1 MAFSQKRFKD
11 TGFQTVMSGVDKG
24 MESILIIGAG
34 AIGRGFL
41 PWVFPENRYALTFV
55 DVNGQLVDT
64 LRRRRQYTSYMADPA
79 GGLRRR
85 VFPVSAAWRLAD
97 FSLSARESPAACF
110 VAVGPRRVFEAVAP
124 LRGYAGPIILLEND
138 DKSVEV
144 AKAALNQDN
153 VYFAVPDVIASCT
166 ASADHLAEDP
176 LSLHTENGTLYID
189 AQAKQLEGDIEYCDT
204 TELRKQW
211 LAKLY
216 LHNTPHCIAAYLGS
230 YLRLTYV
237 HDVMRVPKAARIV
250 RGAVDEMLKALKL
263 GWDIPHQFLDWY
275 AEKELRRFSNVALQ
289 DPIARVAREPFRK
302 LQLDGRLIGAAL
314 MCMKAGFIPV
324 NIVTG
329 IVAAVLFDDGRDPD
343 RHIIF
348 AKDFLPPSIVF
359 SYLLQLRPGE
369 PLHAILAEHFPD
381 IVGRLAALHT
391 PPLR

>member
-1 MAFSQKRFKD
+1 
-11 TGFQTVMSGVDKG
+11 

-55 DVNGQLVDT
+55 DVNEELVDA
-64 LRRRRQYTSYMADPA
+64 LRQRGRYTSYMAHPQD
-79 GGLRRR
+79 GMRKR
-85 VFPVSAAWRLAD
+85 VFPVAAACRLAD
-97 FSLSARESPAACF
+97 FRLTSSDPPAACF

-124 LRGYAGPIILLEND
+124 LKGYAGPIILLEND

-153 VYFAVPDVIASCT
+153 VYFAIPDVIASCT
-166 ASADHLAEDP
+166 ASASHLAEDP
-176 LSLHTENGTLYID
+176 LALHTENGTLHID
-189 AQAKQLEGDIEYCDT
+189 SRAAVLEGEIDYCDAA
-204 TELRKQW
+204 ELGKQW

-216 LHNTPHCIAAYLGS
+216 LHNTPHCIAAYLGAF
-230 YLRLTYV
+230 LRLTYV
-237 HDVMRVPKAARIV
+237 HDVMAIPKAERIV

-263 GWDIPHQFLDWY
+263 GWDIPHEFLDWY
-275 AEKELRRFSNVALQ
+275 AQKELRRFSNVALH

-381 IVGRLAALHT
+381 IVTRLAALRT
-391 PPLR
+391 DPIQ

>member
-1 MAFSQKRFKD
+1 MD
-11 TGFQTVMSGVDKG
+11 
-24 MESILIIGAG
+24 SILIIGAG

-41 PWVFPENRYALTFV
+41 PWVFPDNRYSLTFV
-55 DVNGQLVDT
+55 DVNEELVAALQQRGT
-64 LRRRRQYTSYMADPA
+64 YTSYMADPA

-85 VFPVSAAWRLAD
+85 VFPVARASRLAD
-97 FSLSARESPAACF
+97 FALTANKPPAACF

-124 LRGYAGPIILLEND
+124 LKGYDGPIILLEND
-138 DKSVEV
+138 DKSVDV

-153 VYFAVPDVIASCT
+153 VYFAIPDVIASCT
-166 ASADHLAEDP
+166 ASAEHLAEDP
-176 LSLHTENGTLYID
+176 LALHTENGTLHID
-189 AQAKQLEGDIEYCDT
+189 SRAKSLEGDIDYCDAA
-204 TELRKQW
+204 ELRKQW

-216 LHNTPHCIAAYLGS
+216 LHNTPHCIAAYLGA
-230 YLRLTYV
+230 YLRLKYV
-237 HDVMRVPKAARIV
+237 HEVMAVPQAARIV

-263 GWDIPHQFLDWY
+263 GWDVPHEFLDWY
-275 AEKELRRFSNVALQ
+275 SEKELRRFSNVALH

-314 MCMKAGFIPV
+314 MCLKAGFIPV

-381 IVGRLAALHT
+381 IVTRLSG
-391 PPLR
+391 LRTLSLR

>member
-1 MAFSQKRFKD
+1 MQ
-11 TGFQTVMSGVDKG
+11 
-24 MESILIIGAG
+24 SILIIGAG

-55 DVNGQLVDT
+55 DVNEQLVDA
-64 LRRRRQYTSYMADPA
+64 LRRRGRYTSYMADPRD
-79 GGLRRR
+79 GLRKR
-85 VFPVSAAWRLAD
+85 VFPVAAAWRLAD
-97 FSLSARESPAACF
+97 FRLAASEPPAACF

-124 LRGYAGPIILLEND
+124 LKGYAGPIILLEND

-153 VYFAVPDVIASCT
+153 VYFAIPDVIASCT
-166 ASADHLAEDP
+166 ASAEHLADDP
-176 LSLHTENGTLYID
+176 LALHTENGTLHID
-189 AQAKQLEGDIEYCDT
+189 SRAAALGGDIDYCDAA
-204 TELRKQW
+204 ELRKQW

-216 LHNTPHCIAAYLGS
+216 LHNTPHCIAAYLGA

-237 HDVMRVPKAARIV
+237 HDVMAIPKAERIV

-263 GWDIPHQFLDWY
+263 GWDIPHDFLDWY
-275 AEKELRRFSNVALQ
+275 AQKELRRFSNAALH

-314 MCMKAGFIPV
+314 MCMKAGFIPI

-348 AKDFLPPSIVF
+348 AKDFLPPAIVF

-381 IVGRLAALHT
+381 IVARLAALRT
-391 PPLR
+391 DPIR

>member
-1 MAFSQKRFKD
+1 
-11 TGFQTVMSGVDKG
+11 
-24 MESILIIGAG
+24 MESIVIIGAG

-41 PWVFPENRYALTFV
+41 PWVFPEGRYGLTFV
-55 DVNGQLVDT
+55 DVNEQLVEA
-64 LRRRRQYTSYMADPA
+64 LQRQGRYTSYMADPA
-79 GGLRRR
+79 GGLHRR
-85 VFPVSAAWRLAD
+85 VFPVAAAWRLAD
-97 FSLSARESPAACF
+97 FNVAVGDTPAACF

-124 LRGYAGPIILLEND
+124 LKGYAGPIILLEND

-153 VYFAVPDVIASCT
+153 VYFAIPDVIASCT
-166 ASADHLAEDP
+166 GSAEHLAEDP
-176 LSLHTENGTLYID
+176 LALHTENGTLHVD
-189 AQAKQLEGDIEYCDT
+189 SRAQGLEGDIDFCDAA
-204 TELRKQW
+204 ELRKQW

-216 LHNTPHCIAAYLGS
+216 LHNTPHCIAAYLGA

-237 HDVMRVPKAARIV
+237 HDVMAVPRAARIV
-250 RGAVDEMLKALKL
+250 RGAVEEMLKALKL
-263 GWDIPHQFLDWY
+263 GWDVPHEFLDWY
-275 AEKELRRFSNVALQ
+275 AEKELRRFSNVALH

-369 PLHAILAEHFPD
+369 PLHAILAEHFAD
-381 IVGRLAALHT
+381 IVARLAAL
-391 PPLR
+391 RGDSIR

>member
-1 MAFSQKRFKD
+1 MR
-11 TGFQTVMSGVDKG
+11 GVDKG

-41 PWVFPENRYALTFV
+41 PWVFPEGRYDLTFV
-55 DVNGQLVDT
+55 DVNEQLLDA
-64 LRRRRQYTSYMADPA
+64 LRQQRRYTSYMVDPA

-85 VFPVSAAWRLAD
+85 VFPVAGAWRLAD
-97 FSLSARESPAACF
+97 FKLAAGDAPVACF
-110 VAVGPRRVFEAVAP
+110 VAVGPRRVLEAVAP
-124 LRGYAGPIILLEND
+124 LKGYAGPIILLEND

-144 AKAALNQDN
+144 ARAALDQDN
-153 VYFAVPDVIASCT
+153 VYFGIPDVIASCT
-166 ASADHLAEDP
+166 GSAAHVARDP
-176 LSLHTENGTLYID
+176 LALHTENGTLHID
-189 AQAKQLEGDIEYCDT
+189 SRAKGLEGDIDFCDNA
-204 TELRKQW
+204 ELRKQW

-237 HDVMRVPKAARIV
+237 HEVMAIGQAARIV

-263 GWDIPHQFLDWY
+263 GWDVPHGFLDWY
-275 AEKELRRFSNVALQ
+275 AEKELRRFSNVALH

-329 IVAAVLFDDGRDPD
+329 IVAAILFDDGRDPD

-359 SYLLQLRPGE
+359 SYLLQLRSGE
-369 PLHAILAEHFPD
+369 PLHAILAEHFTD
-381 IVGRLAALHT
+381 VVARLAAIRT
-391 PPLR
+391 PTPSA

>member
-1 MAFSQKRFKD
+1 
-11 TGFQTVMSGVDKG
+11 

-41 PWVFPENRYALTFV
+41 PWVFPEGRYALTFV
-55 DVNGQLVDT
+55 DVNGQLVDV
-64 LRRRRQYTSYMADPA
+64 LRQRGRYTSYMADAA
-79 GGLRRR
+79 GGLRQR
-85 VFPVSAAWRLAD
+85 VFPVAAAWRLAD
-97 FSLSARESPAACF
+97 FKLAADDPPAACF

-124 LRGYAGPIILLEND
+124 LKGYEGPIILLEND

-144 AKAALNQDN
+144 AKAALNQGN
-153 VYFAVPDVIASCT
+153 VYFAIPDVIASCT
-166 ASADHLAEDP
+166 GSAEHLAEDP
-176 LSLHTENGTLYID
+176 LALHTENGTLHID
-189 AQAKQLEGDIEYCDT
+189 SGAQGLEGDIDFCDAA
-204 TELRKQW
+204 ELRKQW

-216 LHNTPHCIAAYLGS
+216 LHNTPHCIAAYLGA

-237 HDVMRVPKAARIV
+237 HEVMAIPKAARIV

-263 GWDIPHQFLDWY
+263 GWDVPHEFLDWY
-275 AEKELRRFSNVALQ
+275 AEKELRRFSNVALH
-289 DPIARVAREPFRK
+289 DPISRVAREPFRK

-369 PLHAILAEHFPD
+369 PLHAILAEHFSD
-381 IVGRLAALHT
+381 IVARLATLRT
-391 PPLR
+391 PQPLPR